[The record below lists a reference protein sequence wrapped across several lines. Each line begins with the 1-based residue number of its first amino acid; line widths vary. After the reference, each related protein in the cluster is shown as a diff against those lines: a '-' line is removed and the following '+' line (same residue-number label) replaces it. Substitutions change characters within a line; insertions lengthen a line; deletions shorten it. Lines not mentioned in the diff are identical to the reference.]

1 MHGNS
6 DRPQRAGR
14 VEQRRLIAVLA
25 IRLGWT
31 MKQVR
36 ELDLIDLQILIEEL
50 SGKRKMTDYEISQE
64 LQRWQNV
71 TLQSS
76 SAPTHPSSRR
86 HSAG

>member
-71 TLQSS
+71 TSQSS